1 MNKISVIIKREYV
14 TRVRKKSFI
23 IMTIL
28 APVLMA
34 AIIIVPTLLMMN
46 QSGEFKKIAVIED
59 NSNLFKGV
67 IKNTKDVEFVY
78 LDNTKVDDLKK
89 TFEKSGYYGILYISP
104 ELVNHF

>member
-34 AIIIVPTLLMMN
+34 AMVILPPVLMIIR
-46 QSGEFKKIAVIED
+46 G
-59 NSNLFKGV
+59 
-67 IKNTKDVEFVY
+67 
-78 LDNTKVDDLKK
+78 
-89 TFEKSGYYGILYISP
+89 
-104 ELVNHF
+104 